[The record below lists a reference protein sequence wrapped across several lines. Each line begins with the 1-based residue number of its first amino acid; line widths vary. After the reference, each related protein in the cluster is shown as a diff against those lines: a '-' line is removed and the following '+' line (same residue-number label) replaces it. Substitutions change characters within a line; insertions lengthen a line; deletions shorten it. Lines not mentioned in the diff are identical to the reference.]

1 MAKKLEG
8 KNILLNGIIEVMR
21 DTKAQN
27 IVSLDLKNIE
37 SAICKHFII
46 CTGTSNTHVNSI
58 ESNIRKTISKKLT
71 EKPFNVEGNN
81 IGEWVL
87 IDYYDIIV
95 HIFQESTR
103 NFYDIEGFW
112 GDAEFTNYTD

>member
-37 SAICKHFII
+37 SAICKHFIM
-46 CTGTSNTHVNSI
+46 S
-58 ESNIRKTISKKLT
+58 
-71 EKPFNVEGNN
+71 
-81 IGEWVL
+81 
-87 IDYYDIIV
+87 
-95 HIFQESTR
+95 QE
-103 NFYDIEGFW
+103 
-112 GDAEFTNYTD
+112 